1 MTSRLSG
8 HPQQHPWVPG
18 WVEVPTEPLTQQE
31 VGQPQGH
38 VEGGE
43 EQVGA
48 GLGRLRHVLV
58 ETHSEVAQ
66 GLGHRRPLRPRG
78 LPAGLG
84 GVLVA
89 GARRGA
95 CAQGAEGILGGPGG
109 SSCRAPAGGGPGLL
123 GCWPWLL
130 GVQGLLALEGD
141 VQGGLLLG
149 AGRRWGRRPHV
160 PQRGWGGTW
169 GRCLRRAQAQR
180 AGRSLQCG
188 DLGTGT
194 PVRAGR
200 GHPGVGS
207 PRHWATLTGVTVA
220 EAAATTH
227 SRDRQN
233 LAVAILLG
241 KHWSRPRRAPHAP
254 TPAPVPTNHA
264 PQPPRAPCPTS
275 PSSPG
280 CWRRPPQSHLG
291 ARGVLPECPA
301 GRWGELAGR
310 SPAWLKIKEGGRP
323 GRLPVNQPRQREG
336 AGGAEGWAWRG
347 HPR

>member
-1 MTSRLSG
+1 M
-8 HPQQHPWVPG
+8 
-18 WVEVPTEPLTQQE
+18 PTEPLTQQE

-48 GLGRLRHVLV
+48 GLGRLRHVPV
-58 ETHSEVAQ
+58 ETHGEGAQ
-66 GLGHRRPLRPRG
+66 GLSHRRPLRPRG

-109 SSCRAPAGGGPGLL
+109 SSCCAPTGGGPGLL
-123 GCWPWLL
+123 GCWSWLL
-130 GVQGLLALEGD
+130 GARGLLALEGD

-149 AGRRWGRRPHV
+149 AGRRRGRRPHV

-169 GRCLRRAQAQR
+169 GRCLRRAQARR
-180 AGRSLQCG
+180 AGRSLRCG

-200 GHPGVGS
+200 GAPGGGEPTSLGHTYRGDSGRGCGHHPQQGQAEPRGGHPAGQALVTAPKGS
-207 PRHWATLTGVTVA
+207 RRPHSSPCTHKPR
-220 EAAATTH
+220 
-227 SRDRQN
+227 
-233 LAVAILLG
+233 
-241 KHWSRPRRAPHAP
+241 
-254 TPAPVPTNHA
+254 TPA
-264 PQPPRAPCPTS
+264 PRAPCPTS
-275 PSSPG
+275 PSSSG
-280 CWRRPPQSHLG
+280 RWRRPLPSHLG
-291 ARGVLPECPA
+291 AGGVLPECPA

-323 GRLPVNQPRQREG
+323 GRLPVNQPRRREG
-336 AGGAEGWAWRG
+336 AGGAEGRAWQG

>member
-1 MTSRLSG
+1 M
-8 HPQQHPWVPG
+8 
-18 WVEVPTEPLTQQE
+18 PTEPLTQQE

-48 GLGRLRHVLV
+48 GLGRLHHVPV
-58 ETHSEVAQ
+58 ETHGEGAQ

-78 LPAGLG
+78 RPAGLG

-109 SSCRAPAGGGPGLL
+109 SSFCAPAGGGPGLL

-149 AGRRWGRRPHV
+149 AGRRRGRRPHV

-207 PRHWATLTGVTVA
+207 PRPRATLTGVTVA
-220 EAAATTH
+220 EAAATTQN
-227 SRDRQN
+227 RDRQN

-241 KHWSRPRRAPHAP
+241 KHWSRLRRAPDAP
-254 TPAPVPTNHA
+254 TPAPVPTNRA

-275 PSSPG
+275 PSSSG
-280 CWRRPPQSHLG
+280 RWRRPLPSHLG
-291 ARGVLPECPA
+291 AGGC
-301 GRWGELAGR
+301 
-310 SPAWLKIKEGGRP
+310 SPSVRP
-323 GRLPVNQPRQREG
+323 G
-336 AGGAEGWAWRG
+336 AGGNWPAAAPCG
-347 HPR
+347 